1 MTFVEAIDFNFKNR
15 YKIKSIAVIQM
26 NRRIK
31 EKKSKRAIYNRFDI
45 VEKVF
50 KLAKSKFDWKQNIQR
65 RIEENTV

>member
-1 MTFVEAIDFNFKNR
+1 MTFVEPIDFNFKNR
-15 YKIKSIAVIQM
+15 YKIKSIAVIQI

-50 KLAKSKFDWKQNIQR
+50 ELAKSKFD
-65 RIEENTV
+65 